1 MYLVNILIL
10 WNVINYSQ
18 RPLQSLELQF
28 GFEEL
33 RVTRCE

>member
-10 WNVINYSQ
+10 WNVINWQ